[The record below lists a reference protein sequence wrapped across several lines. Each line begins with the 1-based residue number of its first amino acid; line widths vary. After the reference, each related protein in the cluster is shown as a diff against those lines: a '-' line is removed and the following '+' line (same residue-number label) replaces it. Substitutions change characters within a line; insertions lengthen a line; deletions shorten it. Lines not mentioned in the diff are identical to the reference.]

1 MDVDL
6 LSKMVK
12 ELILDSDEVVLPGLG
27 AFRAEIVPASFSDK
41 GYTINPPY
49 RRMFFRSKPDQ
60 GDSLALFYASSN
72 NVSVEVASRIIRDF
86 VSDLRSVLYERKTV
100 ILPGLGRLRA
110 TKENNVFFV
119 ADENLDIYPEGFA
132 LEAISLKN
140 HVQTREEVSAAVQ
153 GLADMLDIKAPQ
165 EASQE
170 EPQEV
175 PQEAPQPD
183 PEPVAAEVDTEPVVE
198 EAVPAE
204 AEIAE
209 TESVE
214 AETEEAAEETLPAET
229 ESAEAETAETVEETL
244 PEEMEIAETVEET
257 LPAET
262 DTAETVEETLPEETE
277 TVETVPVEESVVE
290 TAEESVVEEPSPV
303 VEELEPEPEPQPVM
317 KKSPWRIVLKAALW
331 TLATLVVVAGLF
343 FALSRFAPRLIDR
356 LLYSAEEL
364 EILYHQDANM
374 R

>member
-170 EPQEV
+170 V
-175 PQEAPQPD
+175 PQEAQQPVPEPVVAEVD
-183 PEPVAAEVDTEPVVE
+183 PEPVAAEVDAEPVVE
-198 EAVPAE
+198 DAVPAE

-229 ESAEAETAETVEETL
+229 EIAEA
-244 PEEMEIAETVEET
+244 VEET

-262 DTAETVEETLPEETE
+262 ETAETESAETVEETLPEETE

-290 TAEESVVEEPSPV
+290 TVEESVVEESSPV
-303 VEELEPEPEPQPVM
+303 VEELEPEPELQPVM

-343 FALSRFAPRLIDR
+343 FALSRFAPRVIDR

-364 EILYHQDANM
+364 EILYHQDGNM

>member
-165 EASQE
+165 EASQDV
-170 EPQEV
+170 PQEA

-229 ESAEAETAETVEETL
+229 ESAEAETTE
-244 PEEMEIAETVEET
+244 
-257 LPAET
+257 
-262 DTAETVEETLPEETE
+262 TAETVEETLPEETE

-290 TAEESVVEEPSPV
+290 TVEESVVEEPSPV
-303 VEELEPEPEPQPVM
+303 VEELEPEPVSQPVM
-317 KKSPWRIVLKAALW
+317 KKSPWRIVLKTALW

>member
-170 EPQEV
+170 V
-175 PQEAPQPD
+175 PQEAPQEAPQPV
-183 PEPVAAEVDTEPVVE
+183 PEPVAAEVDTESVVE

-214 AETEEAAEETLPAET
+214 AETEEAAEETLPEEALPEETLPAET
-229 ESAEAETAETVEETL
+229 ETAEAETTETAETVEETL
-244 PEEMEIAETVEET
+244 PA
-257 LPAET
+257 
-262 DTAETVEETLPEETE
+262 ETE

-303 VEELEPEPEPQPVM
+303 VEELEPEPEPQPVI

>member
-153 GLADMLDIKAPQ
+153 GLADMLDIKVPQ

-170 EPQEV
+170 VPQEV

-214 AETEEAAEETLPAET
+214 AETTETVEAVEETLPAET
-229 ESAEAETAETVEETL
+229 ETAETA
-244 PEEMEIAETVEET
+244 EET
-257 LPAET
+257 LPADT
-262 DTAETVEETLPEETE
+262 DTAETVEQTLPAETE

-303 VEELEPEPEPQPVM
+303 VEELEPEPESQPVM
-317 KKSPWRIVLKAALW
+317 KKSPWKIVLKAALW

>member
-153 GLADMLDIKAPQ
+153 GLADMLDIKASQEAPLEASQDVPQ
-165 EASQE
+165 EA
-170 EPQEV
+170 

-183 PEPVAAEVDTEPVVE
+183 PEPVAAEVDAELVVE

-214 AETEEAAEETLPAET
+214 AETEKAAEETLPAET
-229 ESAEAETAETVEETL
+229 ESTEAETTET
-244 PEEMEIAETVEET
+244 AETVEET

-262 DTAETVEETLPEETE
+262 E
-277 TVETVPVEESVVE
+277 TVETVP
-290 TAEESVVEEPSPV
+290 AEESVVEEPSPV

>member
-153 GLADMLDIKAPQ
+153 GLADMLDIKAPL
-165 EASQE
+165 EAS
-170 EPQEV
+170 QEV

-183 PEPVAAEVDTEPVVE
+183 PEPVAAEVDAEPVVE
-198 EAVPAE
+198 DAVPAE

-214 AETEEAAEETLPAET
+214 AGTTDI
-229 ESAEAETAETVEETL
+229 AEAVEKTL
-244 PEEMEIAETVEET
+244 PEETE
-257 LPAET
+257 
-262 DTAETVEETLPEETE
+262 TAETVEETLPEETE

-290 TAEESVVEEPSPV
+290 TVEESVVEEPSPV

-364 EILYHQDANM
+364 EILYHQDGNM

>member
-153 GLADMLDIKAPQ
+153 GLADMLDIKAPL
-165 EASQE
+165 EAS
-170 EPQEV
+170 QEV

-183 PEPVAAEVDTEPVVE
+183 PEPVAAEVDAEPVVE

-214 AETEEAAEETLPAET
+214 AETEKAAEETLPAET
-229 ESAEAETAETVEETL
+229 ETAETA
-244 PEEMEIAETVEET
+244 EET
-257 LPAET
+257 LPADT
-262 DTAETVEETLPEETE
+262 DTAETVEQTLPAETE

-303 VEELEPEPEPQPVM
+303 VEELEPEPESQPVM
-317 KKSPWRIVLKAALW
+317 KKSPWKIVLKAALW

-364 EILYHQDANM
+364 EILYHQDGNM

>member
-1 MDVDL
+1 M

-165 EASQE
+165 EASHE
-170 EPQEV
+170 VPQEA

-183 PEPVAAEVDTEPVVE
+183 PEPVAAEVDAEPVVE

-229 ESAEAETAETVEETL
+229 ESTEAETTETVE
-244 PEEMEIAETVEET
+244 AVEET
-257 LPAET
+257 LPA
-262 DTAETVEETLPEETE
+262 ETE

-290 TAEESVVEEPSPV
+290 TIEESVVEEPSPV
-303 VEELEPEPEPQPVM
+303 VEELEPEPESQPVM

>member
-1 MDVDL
+1 M

-170 EPQEV
+170 V
-175 PQEAPQPD
+175 PQEALQPD
-183 PEPVAAEVDTEPVVE
+183 PEPVAAEVDAEPVVE
-198 EAVPAE
+198 DAVPAE
-204 AEIAE
+204 AETAE

-229 ESAEAETAETVEETL
+229 ET
-244 PEEMEIAETVEET
+244 AETVEET

-262 DTAETVEETLPEETE
+262 EI
-277 TVETVPVEESVVE
+277 VETVPVEESVVE
-290 TAEESVVEEPSPV
+290 TVEESVVEESSPV
-303 VEELEPEPEPQPVM
+303 VEELEPKPESKPVM
-317 KKSPWRIVLKAALW
+317 KKSPWKIVLKTALW

>member
-170 EPQEV
+170 VPQEA

-183 PEPVAAEVDTEPVVE
+183 PEPVAAEVDAEPVVE

-214 AETEEAAEETLPAET
+214 AETT
-229 ESAEAETAETVEETL
+229 ETAETVEETL
-244 PEEMEIAETVEET
+244 PAD
-257 LPAET
+257 T
-262 DTAETVEETLPEETE
+262 DTAETVEQTLPAETE

-290 TAEESVVEEPSPV
+290 TVEESVVEEPSPV
-303 VEELEPEPEPQPVM
+303 VEELEPEPESQPVM

>member
-1 MDVDL
+1 
-6 LSKMVK
+6 
-12 ELILDSDEVVLPGLG
+12 
-27 AFRAEIVPASFSDK
+27 
-41 GYTINPPY
+41 
-49 RRMFFRSKPDQ
+49 MFFRSKPDQ

-140 HVQTREEVSAAVQ
+140 HVQSREEVSAAVQ

-170 EPQEV
+170 EPQE
-175 PQEAPQPD
+175 APQPV
-183 PEPVAAEVDTEPVVE
+183 PEPVAAEVDTESVVE

-214 AETEEAAEETLPAET
+214 AETEEAAEETLPEEALPEETLPAET
-229 ESAEAETAETVEETL
+229 ETAEAETTETAETVEETL
-244 PEEMEIAETVEET
+244 
-257 LPAET
+257 
-262 DTAETVEETLPEETE
+262 
-277 TVETVPVEESVVE
+277 PVEESVVE

-303 VEELEPEPEPQPVM
+303 VEELEPEPESQPVM

>member
-72 NVSVEVASRIIRDF
+72 NVSVEVAARIIRDF

-183 PEPVAAEVDTEPVVE
+183 PEPVAAEVDAEPEAAEVNAEPVVE

-229 ESAEAETAETVEETL
+229 ESAEAETTE
-244 PEEMEIAETVEET
+244 
-257 LPAET
+257 
-262 DTAETVEETLPEETE
+262 TAETVEETLPEETE

-303 VEELEPEPEPQPVM
+303 VEELEPEPESQPVM

>member
-1 MDVDL
+1 M

-153 GLADMLDIKAPQ
+153 GLADMLDIKVPQ
-165 EASQE
+165 EASHE
-170 EPQEV
+170 VPQEA

-183 PEPVAAEVDTEPVVE
+183 PEPVAAEVDAEPVVE
-198 EAVPAE
+198 DAVPAE

-214 AETEEAAEETLPAET
+214 AETEEAAEEPLPAETLPAET
-229 ESAEAETAETVEETL
+229 ESAEAETV
-244 PEEMEIAETVEET
+244 
-257 LPAET
+257 
-262 DTAETVEETLPEETE
+262 ETVEETLPEETE
-277 TVETVPVEESVVE
+277 TAETVPVEESVVE

-303 VEELEPEPEPQPVM
+303 VEELEPEPELQPVM

-356 LLYSAEEL
+356 LLYSTEEL
-364 EILYHQDANM
+364 EILYHQDGNM

>member
-1 MDVDL
+1 M

-153 GLADMLDIKAPQ
+153 GLADMLDIKVPQ
-165 EASQE
+165 EASHE
-170 EPQEV
+170 VPQEA

-183 PEPVAAEVDTEPVVE
+183 PEPVAAEVDAEPVVE
-198 EAVPAE
+198 DAVPAE

-214 AETEEAAEETLPAET
+214 AETEEAAEETLP
-229 ESAEAETAETVEETL
+229 
-244 PEEMEIAETVEET
+244 
-257 LPAET
+257 
-262 DTAETVEETLPEETE
+262 EETE
-277 TVETVPVEESVVE
+277 TAETVPVEESVVE
-290 TAEESVVEEPSPV
+290 TVEESVVEESSPV
-303 VEELEPEPEPQPVM
+303 VEELEPEPELQPVM

-343 FALSRFAPRLIDR
+343 FALSRFAPRVIDR

-364 EILYHQDANM
+364 EILYHQDGNM

>member
-170 EPQEV
+170 EPQE
-175 PQEAPQPD
+175 APQPD
-183 PEPVAAEVDTEPVVE
+183 PEPVAAEVDAEPVVE

-229 ESAEAETAETVEETL
+229 ESAEAETTET
-244 PEEMEIAETVEET
+244 AETVEET
-257 LPAET
+257 LPA
-262 DTAETVEETLPEETE
+262 ETE

-303 VEELEPEPEPQPVM
+303 VEELEPEPVSQPVM

>member
-1 MDVDL
+1 M

-153 GLADMLDIKAPQ
+153 GLADMLDIKAPL
-165 EASQE
+165 EAS
-170 EPQEV
+170 QEV

-183 PEPVAAEVDTEPVVE
+183 PEPVAAEVDAEPVVE
-198 EAVPAE
+198 DAVPAE

-214 AETEEAAEETLPAET
+214 AGTTDI
-229 ESAEAETAETVEETL
+229 AEAVEKTL
-244 PEEMEIAETVEET
+244 PEETE
-257 LPAET
+257 
-262 DTAETVEETLPEETE
+262 TAETVEETLPEETE

-290 TAEESVVEEPSPV
+290 TVEESVVEEPSPV

-364 EILYHQDANM
+364 EILYHQDGNM

>member
-1 MDVDL
+1 M

-153 GLADMLDIKAPQ
+153 GLADMLDIKAPL
-165 EASQE
+165 EAS
-170 EPQEV
+170 QEV

-183 PEPVAAEVDTEPVVE
+183 PEPVAAEVDAEPVVE
-198 EAVPAE
+198 DAVPAE

-214 AETEEAAEETLPAET
+214 AGTTDI
-229 ESAEAETAETVEETL
+229 AEAVEKTL
-244 PEEMEIAETVEET
+244 PEETE
-257 LPAET
+257 
-262 DTAETVEETLPEETE
+262 TAETVEETLPEETE

-290 TAEESVVEEPSPV
+290 TVEESVVEEPSPV

-343 FALSRFAPRLIDR
+343 FALSRFAPRVIDR

-364 EILYHQDANM
+364 EILYHQDGNM

>member
-1 MDVDL
+1 M

-170 EPQEV
+170 EPQEA
-175 PQEAPQPD
+175 PQEAPQLD
-183 PEPVAAEVDTEPVVE
+183 PEPVAAEVDAEPVVE
-198 EAVPAE
+198 DAVPAE

-229 ESAEAETAETVEETL
+229 E
-244 PEEMEIAETVEET
+244 
-257 LPAET
+257 
-262 DTAETVEETLPEETE
+262 

-290 TAEESVVEEPSPV
+290 TAEESVVEESSPV
-303 VEELEPEPEPQPVM
+303 VEELEPEPESQPVM

-331 TLATLVVVAGLF
+331 TLAAVVVVAGLF

-364 EILYHQDANM
+364 EILYHQDGNM

>member
-1 MDVDL
+1 
-6 LSKMVK
+6 
-12 ELILDSDEVVLPGLG
+12 
-27 AFRAEIVPASFSDK
+27 
-41 GYTINPPY
+41 
-49 RRMFFRSKPDQ
+49 MFFRSKPDQ

-153 GLADMLDIKAPQ
+153 GLADMLDIKVPQ
-165 EASQE
+165 EASHE
-170 EPQEV
+170 VPQEA

-183 PEPVAAEVDTEPVVE
+183 PEPVAAEVDAEPVVE

-214 AETEEAAEETLPAET
+214 AETEKAAEETLPAET
-229 ESAEAETAETVEETL
+229 ETAETVEQTL
-244 PEEMEIAETVEET
+244 PAETESAETVEET
-257 LPAET
+257 LPA
-262 DTAETVEETLPEETE
+262 ETE

-290 TAEESVVEEPSPV
+290 TAEESVVEESSPV
-303 VEELEPEPEPQPVM
+303 VEELEPEPELQPVM

-331 TLATLVVVAGLF
+331 TLAAVVVVAGLF

-364 EILYHQDANM
+364 EILYHQDGNM

>member
-153 GLADMLDIKAPQ
+153 GLADMLDVKAPQ
-165 EASQE
+165 
-170 EPQEV
+170 
-175 PQEAPQPD
+175 
-183 PEPVAAEVDTEPVVE
+183 
-198 EAVPAE
+198 
-204 AEIAE
+204 
-209 TESVE
+209 
-214 AETEEAAEETLPAET
+214 
-229 ESAEAETAETVEETL
+229 
-244 PEEMEIAETVEET
+244 
-257 LPAET
+257 
-262 DTAETVEETLPEETE
+262 
-277 TVETVPVEESVVE
+277 
-290 TAEESVVEEPSPV
+290 
-303 VEELEPEPEPQPVM
+303 
-317 KKSPWRIVLKAALW
+317 
-331 TLATLVVVAGLF
+331 
-343 FALSRFAPRLIDR
+343 
-356 LLYSAEEL
+356 
-364 EILYHQDANM
+364 
-374 R
+374 

>member
-1 MDVDL
+1 M

-170 EPQEV
+170 EPQEA

-229 ESAEAETAETVEETL
+229 ESAEAETTE
-244 PEEMEIAETVEET
+244 
-257 LPAET
+257 
-262 DTAETVEETLPEETE
+262 TAETVEETLPEETE

-290 TAEESVVEEPSPV
+290 TVEESVVEEPSPV
-303 VEELEPEPEPQPVM
+303 VEELEPEPVSQPVM
-317 KKSPWRIVLKAALW
+317 KKSPWRIVLKTALW

>member
-170 EPQEV
+170 EPQEA

-183 PEPVAAEVDTEPVVE
+183 PEPVAAEVDAEPVVE

-214 AETEEAAEETLPAET
+214 AETEEAAEETLP
-229 ESAEAETAETVEETL
+229 
-244 PEEMEIAETVEET
+244 EEMEIAETVEET
-257 LPAET
+257 LPEET
-262 DTAETVEETLPEETE
+262 ESAETVEETLPEETE

-303 VEELEPEPEPQPVM
+303 VEELEPEPESQPVM
-317 KKSPWRIVLKAALW
+317 KKSPWKIVLKAALW

-364 EILYHQDANM
+364 EILYHQDGNM

>member
-170 EPQEV
+170 EPQE
-175 PQEAPQPD
+175 APQPD

-229 ESAEAETAETVEETL
+229 ETAETE
-244 PEEMEIAETVEET
+244 
-257 LPAET
+257 
-262 DTAETVEETLPEETE
+262 TAETVEETLPEETE

-290 TAEESVVEEPSPV
+290 TAEESVVEESSPV

>member
-170 EPQEV
+170 V
-175 PQEAPQPD
+175 PQEAPQEAPQPV
-183 PEPVAAEVDTEPVVE
+183 PEPVAAEVDAEPEAAEVDTEPVVE

-214 AETEEAAEETLPAET
+214 AETEEAAEETLPEEALPEETLPAET
-229 ESAEAETAETVEETL
+229 ESAEAETTESV
-244 PEEMEIAETVEET
+244 ETVEET
-257 LPAET
+257 LPA
-262 DTAETVEETLPEETE
+262 ETE

-303 VEELEPEPEPQPVM
+303 VEELEPEPELQPVM
-317 KKSPWRIVLKAALW
+317 KKSPWKIVLKAALW

>member
-153 GLADMLDIKAPQ
+153 GLADMLDIKVPQ
-165 EASQE
+165 EASQDV
-170 EPQEV
+170 PQEA

-214 AETEEAAEETLPAET
+214 AETT
-229 ESAEAETAETVEETL
+229 E
-244 PEEMEIAETVEET
+244 
-257 LPAET
+257 
-262 DTAETVEETLPEETE
+262 TAETVEETLPEETE

-290 TAEESVVEEPSPV
+290 TVEESVVEEPSPV
-303 VEELEPEPEPQPVM
+303 VEELEPEPESQPVM

-364 EILYHQDANM
+364 EILYHQDGNM

>member
-153 GLADMLDIKAPQ
+153 GLADMLDIKAPL
-165 EASQE
+165 EAS
-170 EPQEV
+170 QEV

-183 PEPVAAEVDTEPVVE
+183 PEPVAAEVDAEPVVE

-229 ESAEAETAETVEETL
+229 ESAEAETTE
-244 PEEMEIAETVEET
+244 
-257 LPAET
+257 
-262 DTAETVEETLPEETE
+262 TAETVEETLPEETE

-290 TAEESVVEEPSPV
+290 TVEESVVEEPSPV
-303 VEELEPEPEPQPVM
+303 VEELEPEPESQPVM
-317 KKSPWRIVLKAALW
+317 KKSPWKIVLKAALW

>member
-153 GLADMLDIKAPQ
+153 GLADMLDIKAPL
-165 EASQE
+165 EAS
-170 EPQEV
+170 QEV

-183 PEPVAAEVDTEPVVE
+183 PEPVAAEVDAEPVVE

-229 ESAEAETAETVEETL
+229 ESAEAETTE
-244 PEEMEIAETVEET
+244 
-257 LPAET
+257 
-262 DTAETVEETLPEETE
+262 TAETVEETLPEETE

-290 TAEESVVEEPSPV
+290 TVEESVVEESSPV
-303 VEELEPEPEPQPVM
+303 VEELEPEPELQPVM

-343 FALSRFAPRLIDR
+343 FALSRFAPRVIDR

>member
-170 EPQEV
+170 EPQEA

-183 PEPVAAEVDTEPVVE
+183 PEPVAAEVDAEPVVE

-229 ESAEAETAETVEETL
+229 ESAEAETTE
-244 PEEMEIAETVEET
+244 
-257 LPAET
+257 
-262 DTAETVEETLPEETE
+262 TAETVEETLPEETE

-303 VEELEPEPEPQPVM
+303 VEELEPEPESQPVM

>member
-72 NVSVEVASRIIRDF
+72 NVSVEVAARIIRDF
-86 VSDLRSVLYERKTV
+86 ISDLRSVLYERKTV

-170 EPQEV
+170 V
-175 PQEAPQPD
+175 PQEAAQPD
-183 PEPVAAEVDTEPVVE
+183 PEPVAAEVDAEPVVGD
-198 EAVPAE
+198 AVPAE

-214 AETEEAAEETLPAET
+214 AETEEAA
-229 ESAEAETAETVEETL
+229 
-244 PEEMEIAETVEET
+244 
-257 LPAET
+257 
-262 DTAETVEETLPEETE
+262 EETLPEETE

-303 VEELEPEPEPQPVM
+303 VEELEPEPESQPVM

>member
-1 MDVDL
+1 
-6 LSKMVK
+6 
-12 ELILDSDEVVLPGLG
+12 
-27 AFRAEIVPASFSDK
+27 
-41 GYTINPPY
+41 
-49 RRMFFRSKPDQ
+49 MFFRSKPDQ

-170 EPQEV
+170 EPQEA

-183 PEPVAAEVDTEPVVE
+183 PEPVAAEVDAEPVVE

-229 ESAEAETAETVEETL
+229 ETAETDSADAETT
-244 PEEMEIAETVEET
+244 ESVETVEET
-257 LPAET
+257 LPA
-262 DTAETVEETLPEETE
+262 ETE

-290 TAEESVVEEPSPV
+290 TVEESVVEEPSPV
-303 VEELEPEPEPQPVM
+303 VEELEPEPESQPVI

-364 EILYHQDANM
+364 EILYHQDANL

>member
-72 NVSVEVASRIIRDF
+72 NVSFEVASRIIRDF

-170 EPQEV
+170 EPQEA

-183 PEPVAAEVDTEPVVE
+183 PEPVAAEVDAEPVVE
-198 EAVPAE
+198 KAVPAE

-229 ESAEAETAETVEETL
+229 ETAETETAETETAETVEETL
-244 PEEMEIAETVEET
+244 PA
-257 LPAET
+257 
-262 DTAETVEETLPEETE
+262 ETE

-303 VEELEPEPEPQPVM
+303 VEELEPEPVSQPVM

>member
-153 GLADMLDIKAPQ
+153 GLADMLDIEAPL
-165 EASQE
+165 EAS
-170 EPQEV
+170 QEV

-183 PEPVAAEVDTEPVVE
+183 PEPVAAEVDAEPVVE

-214 AETEEAAEETLPAET
+214 AETTETAETVEQTLPAET
-229 ESAEAETAETVEETL
+229 ETAEA
-244 PEEMEIAETVEET
+244 VEET
-257 LPAET
+257 LPA
-262 DTAETVEETLPEETE
+262 ETE

-303 VEELEPEPEPQPVM
+303 VEELEPEPESQPVM
-317 KKSPWRIVLKAALW
+317 KKSPWKIVLKAALW

-364 EILYHQDANM
+364 EILYHQDGNM

>member
-170 EPQEV
+170 EPQEAA
-175 PQEAPQPD
+175 QEAPQPD
-183 PEPVAAEVDTEPVVE
+183 PEPVAAEVDAEPVVE

-229 ESAEAETAETVEETL
+229 ESAEAETTE
-244 PEEMEIAETVEET
+244 
-257 LPAET
+257 
-262 DTAETVEETLPEETE
+262 TAETVEETLPEETE

-290 TAEESVVEEPSPV
+290 TVEESVVEESSPV
-303 VEELEPEPEPQPVM
+303 VEELEPEPELQPVM

>member
-170 EPQEV
+170 EPQEAA
-175 PQEAPQPD
+175 QEAPQPD
-183 PEPVAAEVDTEPVVE
+183 PEPVAAEVDAEPVVE

-229 ESAEAETAETVEETL
+229 ESAEAETTE
-244 PEEMEIAETVEET
+244 
-257 LPAET
+257 
-262 DTAETVEETLPEETE
+262 TAETVEETLPEETE
-277 TVETVPVEESVVE
+277 TVETVPVEETVVE
-290 TAEESVVEEPSPV
+290 TGEESVVEEPSPV
-303 VEELEPEPEPQPVM
+303 VEELEPEPESQPVM

>member
-183 PEPVAAEVDTEPVVE
+183 PEPVAAEVDAEPVVE

-214 AETEEAAEETLPAET
+214 AETEEAA
-229 ESAEAETAETVEETL
+229 
-244 PEEMEIAETVEET
+244 
-257 LPAET
+257 
-262 DTAETVEETLPEETE
+262 EETLPEETE

-303 VEELEPEPEPQPVM
+303 VEELEPGPELQPVM

>member
-1 MDVDL
+1 M

-72 NVSVEVASRIIRDF
+72 NVSFEVASRIIRDF

-170 EPQEV
+170 EPQEAA
-175 PQEAPQPD
+175 QEAPQLD
-183 PEPVAAEVDTEPVVE
+183 PEPVAAEVDAEPVVE

-244 PEEMEIAETVEET
+244 PEE
-257 LPAET
+257 
-262 DTAETVEETLPEETE
+262 TE

-290 TAEESVVEEPSPV
+290 TAEESVVEESSPV
-303 VEELEPEPEPQPVM
+303 VEELEPEPESQPVM
-317 KKSPWRIVLKAALW
+317 KKSPWKIVLKAALW

-364 EILYHQDANM
+364 EILYHQDGNM

>member
-1 MDVDL
+1 M

-170 EPQEV
+170 VPQEA

-183 PEPVAAEVDTEPVVE
+183 PEPVAAEVDTESVVE

-214 AETEEAAEETLPAET
+214 AETEEAAEETLPEEALPEETLPAET
-229 ESAEAETAETVEETL
+229 ETAEAETTETAETVEETL
-244 PEEMEIAETVEET
+244 PA
-257 LPAET
+257 
-262 DTAETVEETLPEETE
+262 ETE

-303 VEELEPEPEPQPVM
+303 VEELEPEPVSQPVM

-364 EILYHQDANM
+364 EILYHQDGNM